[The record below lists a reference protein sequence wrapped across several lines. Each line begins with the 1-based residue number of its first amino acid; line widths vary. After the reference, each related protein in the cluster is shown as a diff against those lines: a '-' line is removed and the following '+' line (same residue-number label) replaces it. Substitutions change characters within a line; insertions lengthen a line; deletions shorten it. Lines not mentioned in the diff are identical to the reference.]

1 MTISADNAR
10 CRANRAIDSSSRVIV
25 PALRS
30 AGYDVTYVEFDG
42 MHTVPPDIAV
52 AAVQFMMA
60 T

>member
-1 MTISADNAR
+1 MTISEDNAR
-10 CRANRAIDSSSRVIV
+10 CRANLTIDSSSRVIV
-25 PALRS
+25 PALHS
-30 AGYDVTYVEFDG
+30 AGYDVTYVEFDA